1 VGTCVVNELCEL
13 YVTHYRIRVFIAE
26 CNLLIQLKNTYLQI
40 NIFMK
45 LLFIHLF
52 IYFEEMAL
60 EIFHV
65 IQIPAAIHIF
75 LVLP

>member
-1 VGTCVVNELCEL
+1 MGTCVVNELCEL

-26 CNLLIQLKNTYLQI
+26 CNHLIQLKNTYLQI

-45 LLFIHLF
+45 LLFINLF
-52 IYFEEMAL
+52 IYFEEMTL
-60 EIFHV
+60 ETFQA
-65 IQIPAAIHIF
+65 IQIPLAIHIF